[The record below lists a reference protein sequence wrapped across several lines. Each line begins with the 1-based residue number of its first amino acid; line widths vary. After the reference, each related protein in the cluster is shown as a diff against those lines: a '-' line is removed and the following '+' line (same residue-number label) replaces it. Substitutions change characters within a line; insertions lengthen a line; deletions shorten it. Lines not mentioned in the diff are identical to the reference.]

1 MSAFNKWKP
10 GITYTEMIFLID
22 KHNKME
28 LELMQE
34 NIDKSQIQIID
45 GKIICYKRKKIKI
58 IQ

>member
-10 GITYTEMIFLID
+10 DRTYTEMLFLIN
-22 KHNKME
+22 KHNKIE

-34 NIDKSQIQIID
+34 SIDNSQIQIID
-45 GKIICYKRKKIKI
+45 GKIICYKRKRTKI